1 MSIII
6 EDASIK
12 QLDELYKIEMECFK
26 REAFSKHHIASLLT
40 DYNCISLVAKID
52 GKIVGFIIGIMHIER
67 NTLTGHILTIDV
79 SPPYRR
85 RGIAQ
90 MLLQKIEEIFK
101 EKGVKSCRLEVR
113 EDNIA
118 ALKLYQKLGYKRV
131 AKLENYYEDAHG
143 IYFRKELS

>member
-1 MSIII
+1 MSIVI

-12 QLDELYKIEMECFK
+12 QLDELYKIETECFRK
-26 REAFSKHHIASLLT
+26 EAFSKNHIANLLT
-40 DYNCISLVAKID
+40 DYNCISLVAKIN
-52 GKIVGFIIGIMHIER
+52 GKIVGFVIGMVDIEG
-67 NTLTGHILTIDV
+67 NALAGHILTIDV

-90 MLLQKIEEIFK
+90 RLLQKIEEIFK

-113 EDNIA
+113 EDNVA

-131 AKLENYYEDAHG
+131 AKLEHYYGDAHG

>member
-1 MSIII
+1 MSITI

-26 REAFSKHHIASLLT
+26 REAFSKHHIANLLT
-40 DYNCISLVAKID
+40 DYNCVSLVAKID
-52 GKIVGFIIGIMHIER
+52 SAIVGFIIGMIHIER
-67 NTLTGHILTIDV
+67 NALAGHILTIDV

-118 ALKLYQKLGYKRV
+118 ALRLYQKLGYKRV
-131 AKLENYYEDAHG
+131 AKLENYYGDAHG